1 MHSPRQILVF
11 NPPHEPYDRNK
22 DAGMQ
27 LSLPDIGDLLV
38 LIALLFTALIV
49 LFETLER
56 RREGRREQ
64 RILDA
69 IEREYHLFTRLGRL

>member
-1 MHSPRQILVF
+1 MGIRLPDFGDLVF
-11 NPPHEPYDRNK
+11 
-22 DAGMQ
+22 
-27 LSLPDIGDLLV
+27 S
-38 LIALLFTALIV
+38 IALFFALMIV

-69 IEREYHLFTRLGRL
+69 IDQEYRTFRRLGRL

>member
-1 MHSPRQILVF
+1 MIK
-11 NPPHEPYDRNK
+11 EG
-22 DAGMQ
+22 AGMQ
-27 LSLPDIGDLLV
+27 PSLPDIGDLLV

-56 RREGRREQ
+56 RREGQREQ

-69 IEREYHLFTRLGRL
+69 IEQEYHAFTRLGRL

>member
-1 MHSPRQILVF
+1 MIKQ
-11 NPPHEPYDRNK
+11 

-38 LIALLFTALIV
+38 LIALLFTALIL

-56 RREGRREQ
+56 RREGQREQ

-69 IEREYHLFTRLGRL
+69 IEQEYHAFTRLGRL

>member
-1 MHSPRQILVF
+1 MRI
-11 NPPHEPYDRNK
+11 
-22 DAGMQ
+22 
-27 LSLPDIGDLLV
+27 SLPDIGDLLV
-38 LIALLFTALIV
+38 CITLSFAALIL

-69 IEREYHLFTRLGRL
+69 IEQEYHHFRRLGRL

>member
-1 MHSPRQILVF
+1 MPL
-11 NPPHEPYDRNK
+11 P
-22 DAGMQ
+22 
-27 LSLPDIGDLLV
+27 LPDIGDLLV

-64 RILDA
+64 LILDA
-69 IEREYHLFTRLGRL
+69 IEQEYHAFRRLGRL

>member
-1 MHSPRQILVF
+1 
-11 NPPHEPYDRNK
+11 
-22 DAGMQ
+22 MQ

-49 LFETLER
+49 LFETIER

-64 RILDA
+64 QILDA
-69 IEREYHLFTRLGRL
+69 IEQEYHAFRRLGRL